1 MSKQYRKNSSS
12 PSMISVGWLFADLLL
27 ALAVLFLLVNTVGSP
42 LKPKPISKKAVVTP
56 TLTPIPTQL
65 PRLELT
71 FHEFKI
77 NIDPSALLNDSQSTI
92 NAVKQQVRAQ
102 AFLQGR
108 SAGLVIAYGGA
119 PDTSQIG
126 QAQVIAG
133 KMYNILKM
141 LGKEGFAFARASYYN
156 TLYNLYSPNTIVIL
170 DIYLFANS

>member
-12 PSMISVGWLFADLLL
+12 PSMVSVGWLFADLLL
-27 ALAVLFLLVNTVGSP
+27 ALAVLFLLANTVGSP
-42 LKPKPISKKAVVTP
+42 LKPMPTP
-56 TLTPIPTQL
+56 TQIPTQL

-77 NIDPSALLNDSQSTI
+77 NIDPNALLNDSQSTI

-108 SAGLVIAYGGA
+108 SAGLVIVYGGA

-126 QAQVIAG
+126 QAQAIAG
-133 KMYNILKM
+133 KVYNVLKM
-141 LGKEGFAFARASYYN
+141 LGKEGFAFTRASYYD
-156 TLYNLYSPNTIVIL
+156 TLFSLYSTNTIVIL
-170 DIYLFANS
+170 DVYLFANS